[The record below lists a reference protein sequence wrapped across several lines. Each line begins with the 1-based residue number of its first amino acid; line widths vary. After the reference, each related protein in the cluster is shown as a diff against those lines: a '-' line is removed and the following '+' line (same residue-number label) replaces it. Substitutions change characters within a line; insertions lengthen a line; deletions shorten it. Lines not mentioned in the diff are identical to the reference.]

1 MISPQEFK
9 VSEKLIRK
17 RLGISRYATVV
28 PFGCEDVLNENV
40 LSVLKKRFDIGSLF
54 IRTRPDFF
62 VIDKAGL
69 YFVEAKQR
77 TKNVEAIQLLYNK
90 FYERWGIKVI
100 YSFPEVAINASL
112 IPMEK
117 IIIPENYRES
127 FDTALKFL
135 FEAEGITD
143 YAYVGHVTNGSGD
156 AFVPIDLDD
165 LKLLSDELIAQENYN

>member
-17 RLGISRYATVV
+17 RLGISHYTTIV
-28 PFGCEDVLNENV
+28 PFGYEEVLNENI
-40 LSVLKKRFDIGSLF
+40 LSILKKRFDTGSLF

-62 VIDKAGL
+62 VIDKDEL

-100 YSFPEVAINASL
+100 YSFPEVAINASV

-117 IIIPENYRES
+117 IIIPENYREE
-127 FDTALKFL
+127 FDTHLKFL

-143 YAYVGHVTNGSGD
+143 FAYVRHVTNGSGD

-165 LKLLSDELIAQENYN
+165 LKLLADELVVQESFN

>member
-9 VSEKLIRK
+9 VSEQLIRK
-17 RLGISRYATVV
+17 RLGLSRYTTVV
-28 PFGCEDVLNENV
+28 SFGYEEVLNEKV
-40 LSVLKKRFDIGSLF
+40 LSILKKRFDRGSLF

-62 VIDKAGL
+62 VIDRDEL

-90 FYERWGIKVI
+90 FYERCGIKVI
-100 YSFPEVAINASL
+100 YSFPEVAINASF

-117 IIIPENYRES
+117 IIIPENYRDK
-127 FDTALKFL
+127 FDSNLKFL

-143 YAYVGHVTNGSGD
+143 FVSVGHVTHGSGD
-156 AFVPIDLDD
+156 AFVSIDLDD
-165 LKLLSDELIAQENYN
+165 LKLLADELVVQESFN